1 MSLINH
7 QELKRQIAS
16 GDLTSLDDI
25 TNEFKNILKEVIQT
39 ASEEELTSHLGYD
52 KHQESKHSNSRNG
65 YNAKTIKS
73 KYGQFDV
80 SIPRDRDSSFE
91 PQLVKK
97 REILLDGSEDLIL
110 SLYTKGMS
118 VRDIQLHLDDLYGYE
133 LSTQTISNI
142 TEKIME
148 KANEWQTRP
157 LDAIYPIIFMDATV
171 LKIRVDRV
179 VKNIAAYIML
189 GVTLEGKKE
198 IIGIWIGENETS
210 KYWLTVL
217 NDIKKRGVE
226 DVLIFAI
233 DGLNGFTEAIKA
245 VYPKAEIQR
254 CIVHQIRSSLKFVS
268 WKDRKAVAKDL
279 KSVYSALKEEDAKLA
294 LTEFNDIWGTKYPN
308 IAVSWT
314 NHWAELSTFF
324 KYPDSVR
331 KLIYT
336 TNPIESLNATIKRK
350 TKSKGSF
357 PTEESAF
364 KVMYLATQEQQN
376 KWNMSSIRN
385 WFVPQGHFLTSFR
398 ADLHPQGVPRPQLS
412 IFFSEIMSNYTK

>member
-7 QELKRQIAS
+7 EELKKQIKD
-16 GDLTSLDDI
+16 GTFTSLDDI
-25 TNEFKNILKEVIQT
+25 TNEFKNILREVIQT
-39 ASEEELTSHLGYD
+39 ASSEELTSHLGYE
-52 KHQESKHSNSRNG
+52 KHQPSDTPNYRNG
-65 YNAKTIKS
+65 YNDKKINS

-80 SIPRDRDSSFE
+80 SIPRDRESTFE

-97 REILLDGSEDLIL
+97 REVLLDGSEDLIL

-118 VRDIQLHLDDLYGYE
+118 VRDIQHHLDDLYGYE
-133 LSTQTISNI
+133 LSAQTISNI
-142 TEKIME
+142 TEKVIE
-148 KANEWQTRP
+148 KANEWQSRP
-157 LDAIYPIIFMDATV
+157 LEPIYPIIFMDATV

-189 GVTLEGKKE
+189 GITLEGKKE

-217 NDIKKRGVE
+217 NDIQKRGIQ

-233 DGLNGFTEAIKA
+233 DGLNGFKEAIQA

-279 KSVYSALKEEDAKLA
+279 KSVYSALNEEDAQLA
-294 LTEFNDIWGTKYPN
+294 LTEFNDIWCKKYPN
-308 IAVSWT
+308 ITLSWT
-314 NHWAELSTFF
+314 NNWNELSTFF
-324 KYPDSVR
+324 KYPNSVR

-357 PTEESAF
+357 PTIESAF
-364 KVMYLATQEQQN
+364 KMLYLATQEQQE
-376 KWNMSSIRN
+376 KWKANSIRN
-385 WFVPQGHFLTSFR
+385 WYEIY
-398 ADLHPQGVPRPQLS
+398 PQLS
-412 IFFSEIMSNYTK
+412 IFFSEIVSKYTK

>member
-1 MSLINH
+1 MNLLNTE
-7 QELKRQIAS
+7 ELKKQIAN
-16 GDLTSLDDI
+16 GTFTGLDDI
-25 TNEFKNILKEVIQT
+25 TSEFKNILKEVIQT
-39 ASEEELTSHLGYD
+39 ASQEELTSHLGYS
-52 KHQESKHSNSRNG
+52 KYQESNTTNSRNG
-65 YNAKTIKS
+65 YNDKTIKS
-73 KYGQFDV
+73 KYGNIDV

-142 TEKIME
+142 TEKIID
-148 KANEWQTRP
+148 KANEWQSRP
-157 LDAIYPIIFMDATV
+157 LDKIYPIIFMDATV

-217 NDIKKRGVE
+217 NDIQKRGVQ

-233 DGLNGFTEAIKA
+233 DGLNGFNEAIKA
-245 VYPKAEIQR
+245 VYPKSEIQR
-254 CIVHQIRSSLKFVS
+254 CIVHQIRSSLRFVA

-279 KSVYSALKEEDAKLA
+279 KSVYTALNEEDGQIA
-294 LTEFNDIWGTKYPN
+294 LTEFNDIWGKKYPN
-308 IAVSWT
+308 IIISWT
-314 NHWAELSTFF
+314 NHWNELSTFF
-324 KYPDSVR
+324 KYPQSVR
-331 KLIYT
+331 TLIYT

-357 PTEESAF
+357 PTVESAF
-364 KVMYLATQEQQN
+364 KLLYLSIQQQQL
-376 KWNMSSIRN
+376 KWEASRVRGWSEIY
-385 WFVPQGHFLTSFR
+385 
-398 ADLHPQGVPRPQLS
+398 PQLS
-412 IFFSEIMSNYTK
+412 IFFSEVMSKYTK

>member
-7 QELKRQIAS
+7 EELKKQIS
-16 GDLTSLDDI
+16 NGTFTGLDDI

-39 ASEEELTSHLGYD
+39 ASQEELTTHLGYD
-52 KHQESKHSNSRNG
+52 KNQESDNQNYRNG
-65 YNAKTIKS
+65 YSEKTIKS
-73 KYGQFDV
+73 KYGNIDV
-80 SIPRDRDSSFE
+80 SIPRDRESSFE

-97 REILLDGSEDLIL
+97 REVFLNGSEELII

-118 VRDIQLHLDDLYGYE
+118 VRDIQNHLDDLYGYE
-133 LSTQTISNI
+133 LSEQTISNI
-142 TEKIME
+142 TEKVIE
-148 KANEWQTRP
+148 KANEWQSRP
-157 LDAIYPIIFMDATV
+157 LDSIYSIIFMDATV
-171 LKIRVDRV
+171 LKVRVDRV

-198 IIGIWIGENETS
+198 ILGIWIGENETS

-217 NDIKKRGVE
+217 NDIKKRGIE

-233 DGLNGFTEAIKA
+233 DGLNGFNEAIKA

-254 CIVHQIRSSLKFVS
+254 CIVHQIRTSLKFVS

-279 KSVYSALKEEDAKLA
+279 KSVYSAHNEEDAQVA
-294 LTEFNDIWGTKYPN
+294 LTEFNNIWGKKYPN
-308 IAVSWT
+308 ITASWT
-314 NHWAELSTFF
+314 NHWDELSTFF

-357 PTEESAF
+357 PTIESAF
-364 KVMYLATQEQQN
+364 KVMYLAIQEQQN
-376 KWNMSSIRN
+376 KWNTNSIRN
-385 WFVPQGHFLTSFR
+385 WYEIF
-398 ADLHPQGVPRPQLS
+398 PQLS
-412 IFFSEIMSNYTK
+412 IFFSEIMSKYTK

>member
-1 MSLINH
+1 MSLLNTE
-7 QELKRQIAS
+7 ELKRQIKE
-16 GDLTSLDDI
+16 GTLTSLDDI
-25 TNEFKNILKEVIQT
+25 TNEFKAILKEVIQT

-52 KHQESKHSNSRNG
+52 KHQTSDNANSRNG
-65 YNAKTIKS
+65 YNDKTINS

-80 SIPRDRDSSFE
+80 SIPRDRESTFE

-97 REILLDGSEDLIL
+97 REVLLDGSEDLIL

-118 VRDIQLHLDDLYGYE
+118 VRDIQHHLDDLYGYE

-142 TEKIME
+142 TEKVIE

-157 LDAIYPIIFMDATV
+157 LEPMYPIIFMDATV

-189 GVTLEGKKE
+189 GITIEGKKE

-217 NDIKKRGVE
+217 NDIQKRGIQ

-233 DGLNGFTEAIKA
+233 DGLNGFNEAIQA

-254 CIVHQIRSSLKFVS
+254 CIVHQIRSSLRFVS

-279 KSVYSALKEEDAKLA
+279 KSVYAAHNEEDAQIA
-294 LTEFNDIWGTKYPN
+294 LTEFNDIWGKKYPN
-308 IAVSWT
+308 ITTSWT
-314 NHWAELSTFF
+314 THWNDLATFF

-357 PTEESAF
+357 PTVESAF
-364 KVMYLATQEQQN
+364 KVMYLATQEQQA

-385 WFVPQGHFLTSFR
+385 WFEIY
-398 ADLHPQGVPRPQLS
+398 PQLS
-412 IFFSEIMSNYTK
+412 IFFSEIMSKYTK

>member
-1 MSLINH
+1 MSLIN
-7 QELKRQIAS
+7 QEELKRQIAS
-16 GDLTSLDDI
+16 GELTSLDDI
-25 TNEFKNILKEVIQT
+25 AAEFKNILKEVIQT
-39 ASEEELTSHLGYD
+39 ASQEELSTHLGYD
-52 KHQESKHSNSRNG
+52 KHQKSESSNYRNG
-65 YNAKTIKS
+65 YNEKSIKS
-73 KYGQFDV
+73 KYGTFDV
-80 SIPRDRDSSFE
+80 AIPRDRDSSFE

-97 REILLDGSEDLIL
+97 REVLLDGSEDLIL

-142 TEKIME
+142 TEKVIE
-148 KANEWQTRP
+148 KANEWQSRP
-157 LDAIYPIIFMDATV
+157 LDKIYPIIFMDATV

-179 VKNIAAYIML
+179 VKNIACYIML

-217 NDIKKRGVE
+217 NDIKKRGIE

-233 DGLNGFTEAIKA
+233 DGLNGFNEAIKA
-245 VYPKAEIQR
+245 VYPQAEIQR

-268 WKDRKAVAKDL
+268 WKDRRTVAKDL
-279 KSVYSALKEEDAKLA
+279 KSVYSALTEEDAQIA
-294 LTEFNDIWGTKYPN
+294 LTEFNDIWGKKYPN
-308 IAVSWT
+308 ITVSWQ

-357 PTEESAF
+357 PTEVSAF
-364 KVMYLATQEQQN
+364 KVMYLATQEQQE
-376 KWNMSSIRN
+376 KWNRTSLRN
-385 WFVPQGHFLTSFR
+385 WSEIY
-398 ADLHPQGVPRPQLS
+398 PQLS
-412 IFFSEIMSNYTK
+412 IFFSEIMSKYTK

>member
-1 MSLINH
+1 MSLLNTE
-7 QELKRQIAS
+7 ELKRQIAN
-16 GDLTSLDDI
+16 GTFTGLDDI
-25 TNEFKNILKEVIQT
+25 TSEFKNILKEVIQT
-39 ASEEELTSHLGYD
+39 ASQEELTAHLGYD
-52 KHQESKHSNSRNG
+52 KHQESDIKNYRNG
-65 YNAKTIKS
+65 HSDKTLKS
-73 KYGQFDV
+73 KYGNIEV
-80 SIPRDRDSSFE
+80 SIPRDRDGTFE
-91 PQLVKK
+91 PKLVKK
-97 REILLDGSEDLIL
+97 REVILNGSEDLIL
-110 SLYTKGMS
+110 SLYSKGMS

-142 TEKIME
+142 TQKIME
-148 KANEWQTRP
+148 QAEDWQNRP
-157 LDAIYPIIFMDATV
+157 LDKIYPIIFMDATV

-217 NDIKKRGVE
+217 NDVKRRGVD

-233 DGLNGFTEAIKA
+233 DGLNGFSEAIKA

-254 CIVHQIRSSLKFVS
+254 CIVHQIRNSLKFVS
-268 WKDRKAVAKDL
+268 YKDRKAVAKDL
-279 KSVYSALKEEDAKLA
+279 KSVYTALDEGGGQLA
-294 LTEFNDIWGTKYPN
+294 LTQFNDIWHKKYPN

-314 NHWAELSTFF
+314 NHWDELSTFF
-324 KYPDSVR
+324 KYPQSVR
-331 KLIYT
+331 TLIYT

-364 KVMYLATQEQQN
+364 KVLYLAVYQQQE
-376 KWNMSSIRN
+376 KWDKSSIRN
-385 WFVPQGHFLTSFR
+385 WSEIY
-398 ADLHPQGVPRPQLS
+398 PQLS
-412 IFFSEIMSNYTK
+412 IFFSEIMAKYEK

>member
-7 QELKRQIAS
+7 EELIRQLKS
-16 GDLTSLDDI
+16 GELTSLDEI

-39 ASEEELTSHLGYD
+39 ASQEELTAHLGYD
-52 KHQESKHSNSRNG
+52 KNKESTNSNYRNG
-65 YNAKTIKS
+65 YNEKTIKS
-73 KYGQFDV
+73 KYGNIDV
-80 SIPRDRDSSFE
+80 SIPRDRDSTFE

-97 REILLDGSEDLIL
+97 REVLLDGSEDLIL

-118 VRDIQLHLDDLYGYE
+118 VRDIQSHLEDLYGYE
-133 LSTQTISNI
+133 LSEQTISNI
-142 TEKIME
+142 TSKIIE
-148 KANEWQTRP
+148 KANEWQNRP
-157 LDAIYPIIFMDATV
+157 LDSIYPIIFMDATV

-179 VKNIAAYIML
+179 VKNVAAYIML

-217 NDIKKRGVE
+217 NDIQKRGVQ

-233 DGLNGFTEAIKA
+233 DGLNGFNEAIKA
-245 VYPKAEIQR
+245 VYPKADIQR

-268 WKDRKAVAKDL
+268 WKDRKEVAKDL
-279 KSVYSALKEEDAKLA
+279 KSVYSALNEEDAQLA
-294 LTEFNDIWGTKYPN
+294 LTEFNDIWGKKYPN
-308 IAVSWT
+308 ITMSWT
-314 NHWAELSTFF
+314 NHWLELSTFF
-324 KYPDSVR
+324 KYPDTVR

-357 PTEESAF
+357 PTIESAF
-364 KVMYLATQEQQN
+364 KVLYLAIQEQQE
-376 KWNMSSIRN
+376 KWNMSSVRN
-385 WFVPQGHFLTSFR
+385 WFEIY
-398 ADLHPQGVPRPQLS
+398 PQLS
-412 IFFSEIMSNYTK
+412 IFFSEIVSKYTK

>member
-1 MSLINH
+1 MNLLNTE
-7 QELKRQIAS
+7 ELKRQIAN
-16 GDLTSLDDI
+16 GTFTGLDDI
-25 TNEFKNILKEVIQT
+25 TKEFKNILKEVIQT
-39 ASEEELTSHLGYD
+39 ASQEELTSHLGYD
-52 KHQESKHSNSRNG
+52 KHQESDNTNYRNG
-65 YNAKTIKS
+65 YNEKTIKS
-73 KYGQFDV
+73 KYGNIDV
-80 SIPRDRDSSFE
+80 AIPRDRESSFE
-91 PQLVKK
+91 PKLVQK
-97 REILLDGSEDLIL
+97 REILLNGSEDMII

-142 TEKIME
+142 TEKVIE
-148 KANEWQTRP
+148 KAKEWQIRP
-157 LDAIYPIIFMDATV
+157 LEKIYPIIFMDATV

-179 VKNIAAYIML
+179 VKNIACYIML

-217 NDIKKRGVE
+217 NDIKKRGVQ

-233 DGLNGFTEAIKA
+233 DGLNGFNEAIKA

-279 KSVYSALKEEDAKLA
+279 KAVYTAYSEEDGQLA
-294 LTEFNDIWGTKYPN
+294 LTDFNDIWGKKYPN
-308 IAVSWT
+308 ITVSWT

-357 PTEESAF
+357 PTEDSAF
-364 KVMYLATQEQQN
+364 KVIYLATQEQQN
-376 KWNMSSIRN
+376 KWNTSTIRN
-385 WFVPQGHFLTSFR
+385 WFEIY
-398 ADLHPQGVPRPQLS
+398 PQLS
-412 IFFSEIMSNYTK
+412 IFFKEIMAKYER

>member
-1 MSLINH
+1 MSLINYE
-7 QELKRQIAS
+7 ELKRQLAS
-16 GDLTSLDDI
+16 GEITSLDDVAI
-25 TNEFKNILKEVIQT
+25 EFKKILKEVIQT

-52 KHQESKHSNSRNG
+52 KHQKSLNPNYRNG
-65 YNAKTIKS
+65 YNEKTIKS
-73 KYGQFDV
+73 KYGEFDV
-80 SIPRDRDSSFE
+80 SIPRDRNSSFE

-97 REILLDGSEDLIL
+97 REVLLEGSEDLIL

-148 KANEWQTRP
+148 KANEWQNRP
-157 LDAIYPIIFMDATV
+157 LDKIYPIIFMDATV

-210 KYWLTVL
+210 KYWLSVL
-217 NDIKKRGVE
+217 NDIKKRGIE

-233 DGLNGFTEAIKA
+233 DGLNGFNEAIKA

-279 KSVYSALKEEDAKLA
+279 KSVYSALNEEDAQLA

-308 IAVSWT
+308 ITASWQT
-314 NHWAELSTFF
+314 HWDELSTFF
-324 KYPDSVR
+324 KYPDAVR

-364 KVMYLATQEQQN
+364 KVLYLATQEQQN
-376 KWNMSSIRN
+376 KWNSSSIRN
-385 WFVPQGHFLTSFR
+385 WFEIY
-398 ADLHPQGVPRPQLS
+398 PQLC
-412 IFFSEIMSNYTK
+412 IFFSEIMSKYTK